1 MKKSYAKYFAGL
13 LLFGSNGVVASYIH
27 LNSYEIVLLRA
38 VLGGIF
44 LLALFFVTGHH
55 FTVHQHKRDLVFIAL
70 SGIAMA
76 ADWLLLF
83 EAFAQI
89 GVSLGT
95 LINYTG
101 PAIVIIFSPL
111 MLKEKLTHSKVIA
124 LAAALLGACLVSAQA
139 TANGIN
145 VQGLLCAIFSA
156 VAYAIMVLSNKLAKN
171 IKGTENAVLQLL
183 CAAIAIVAFV
193 CVKQGFSVEI
203 ARKEILPI
211 VWLGLINT
219 GVGCYCYFSSI
230 GSLPAQSVAVCGYLE
245 PLFAVLLSAL
255 VLHETMSLLQIA
267 GAVLIIGGAIF
278 GECYHGKKRKSILAK
293 STAPRKFKS
302 A

>member
-13 LLFGSNGVVASYIH
+13 LLFGSNGIVASYIH
-27 LNSYEIVLLRA
+27 LSSYEIVLLRA

-44 LLALFFVTGHH
+44 LLALFFITGHR
-55 FTVHQHKRDLVFIAL
+55 FAVHQHKRDFAFIAL

-76 ADWLLLF
+76 ADWLFLF
-83 EAFAQI
+83 EAFAEI

-101 PAIVIIFSPL
+101 PAIVIALSPIL
-111 MLKEKLTHSKVIA
+111 LKEKLSRPKVAA

-139 TANGIN
+139 TASGIN
-145 VQGLLCAIFSA
+145 VRGLLCAIFSA
-156 VAYAIMVLSNKLAKN
+156 VAYAIMVLSNKLVKN

-183 CAAIAIVAFV
+183 CAAVAVAAFT
-193 CVKQGFSVEI
+193 CIKHGLSVEI
-203 ARKEILPI
+203 TGKEILPI

-219 GVGCYCYFSSI
+219 GIGCYCYFSSI

-255 VLHETMSLLQIA
+255 VLHETMSFLQIV
-267 GAVLIIGGAIF
+267 GAALIVGGAIF
-278 GECYHGKKRKSILAK
+278 GECCHREKCQNIPAK